1 MWIESKTC
9 LAFLFCGMVLNGGEG
24 MKKYV
29 IVAGLFIGSLPGALC
44 QEDDGYLTGFHV
56 SGPLIGVAIILGLIL
71 LLWLILKF
79 MLKLIVVGITSLTF
93 GGVGYLIGTM
103 FLPSLA
109 IYIGGAF
116 FILGLWLSLK
126 LLRAQGGKIAVV
138 KTSSEHDDS
147 FFNDD
152 WGDDEGEF

>member
-1 MWIESKTC
+1 
-9 LAFLFCGMVLNGGEG
+9 MVLNGGEG

-44 QEDDGYLTGFHV
+44 QEDEYLTGFHV

-116 FILGLWLSLK
+116 FILGLWLSFK

-152 WGDDEGEF
+152 WGDDEDEF

>member
-1 MWIESKTC
+1 M
-9 LAFLFCGMVLNGGEG
+9 N
-24 MKKYV
+24 KYLM
-29 IVAGLFIGSLPGALC
+29 VAGLFMSSLPSALC
-44 QEDDGYLTGFHV
+44 QEDDRYLTGFHV

-71 LLWLILKF
+71 LLWLILKL

-103 FLPSLA
+103 FLPNLA

-138 KTSSEHDDS
+138 KTSSEHEDS

-152 WGDDEGEF
+152 WGEEDEEF

>member
-1 MWIESKTC
+1 
-9 LAFLFCGMVLNGGEG
+9 
-24 MKKYV
+24 MKRYV
-29 IVAGLFIGSLPGALC
+29 IVAGLFIGSLPGTLC

-56 SGPLIGVAIILGLIL
+56 SGPLIGAAIILGLIL

-93 GGVGYLIGTM
+93 GGVGYLVGTM

-147 FFNDD
+147 FFNDE
-152 WGDDEGEF
+152 WEDDEDEF